1 MAFFIDIEQLEL
13 AINRLKKAQ
22 PVADYILPPDLRL
35 MAEVYGAMIYSR
47 QTHIDVEAQP
57 ADKRRVLLQW
67 IPAPSGK
74 EESNPAGAVCAMRPG
89 DPGFDGCE
97 ACQ

>member
-1 MAFFIDIEQLEL
+1 MAFIIDIEQLEL
-13 AINRLKKAQ
+13 AINRLKTAQ

-57 ADKRRVLLQW
+57 SDKRRVLLQW
-67 IPAPSGK
+67 ISASSGK
-74 EESNPAGAVCAMRPG
+74 EESNPAGAVCVIQSG